1 MSRRIIR
8 VGLTYDLREAYLEA
22 GYSELETAEFDRADT
37 IDSIEQT
44 LRGLGYQVD
53 RIGNV
58 KQLAARLVAGERWD
72 IVFNICEGLHGPA
85 REAQVPALLDAY
97 QIPYVFSDALVCAL
111 TLHKGMTKDVV
122 RAAGVATPDYAV
134 VSEPADVDRV
144 RLAYPLFAKPIA
156 EGTGKGVHATSRIND
171 PSQLREVCLSLL
183 REHRQP
189 VLVERYLPGR
199 EFTVGLLGTGRRASA
214 VATLEIELLPGSD
227 AEVYSY
233 RNKENCEELVRYR
246 LLGAGKLRR
255 EVEALAL
262 KAWRALGCRD
272 AGRIDVR
279 LDEHGAAHFIEV
291 NPLAGIH
298 PEHSDLPIMATLAGI
313 GYPKLIG
320 TIMNSALARM
330 VHELPELPVDSTSAA
345 WPIVRRGVAVA
356 TAQGGSG
363 EMRRAIRRQTGN
375 DARYNP

>member
-1 MSRRIIR
+1 M
-8 VGLTYDLREAYLEA
+8 
-22 GYSELETAEFDRADT
+22 
-37 IDSIEQT
+37 
-44 LRGLGYQVD
+44 
-53 RIGNV
+53 
-58 KQLAARLVAGERWD
+58 AGERWD